1 MNSTDKRLYYEWLAS
16 VCVYVE
22 ELMDCTAEAQFA
34 EAQPDALILRFK
46 PFGRVVWCMRFE
58 DVWLLRGYKNNANP
72 KSIARSM
79 AIITRE
85 EWAKVIVRKDKPN
98 D

>member
-1 MNSTDKRLYYEWLAS
+1 MNSTDKRLYYEWLVS

-22 ELMDCTAEAQFA
+22 ELMDCTAEKQL
-34 EAQPDALILRFK
+34 DALILRFK

-58 DVWLLRGYKNNANP
+58 DVWLLRGYQNNADP
-72 KSIARSM
+72 KAIARIM
-79 AIITRE
+79 DIITRE
-85 EWAKVIVRKDKPN
+85 EWVKVIARKDKPN

>member
-22 ELMDCTAEAQFA
+22 ELMDCTAEEQL
-34 EAQPDALILRFK
+34 DALILRFK

-58 DVWLLRGYKNNANP
+58 DVWLLRGYQNNANP
-72 KSIARSM
+72 KAIARSM

-85 EWAKVIVRKDKPN
+85 EWAKVIARKDKPN

>member
-22 ELMDCTAEAQFA
+22 ELMDCTAEAQL
-34 EAQPDALILRFK
+34 DALILRFK

-58 DVWLLRGYKNNANP
+58 DVWLLRGYQNNSNP
-72 KSIARSM
+72 KAIARIM
-79 AIITRE
+79 DIITRE
-85 EWAKVIVRKDKPN
+85 EWVKVIARKDKPN

>member
-16 VCVYVE
+16 ACVYVE
-22 ELMDCTAEAQFA
+22 ELMDCTVEAQL
-34 EAQPDALILRFK
+34 DGLILRFK

-58 DVWLLRGYKNNANP
+58 DVFLLRGYQNSVDP
-72 KSIARSM
+72 KAIAHIM